1 MSKIILKMPN
11 LVRLSKVAG
20 CNYPIRLEIFNYN
33 IYAVT
38 SNESVAIIEY
48 LGESQDFNDVVYIK
62 INEKLDD
69 FIKHN
74 AYSDAEIVIETI
86 PEIATASLKCDDFLE
101 TSCFIWPE
109 SELLNNWKE
118 WIVPGVPESKGFMFW
133 NVYQVQTLFEASPSG
148 ELVFPEHFDSSK
160 PVLIRDVNDSR
171 WIGFFIP
178 KGKTKQFLFPAKKPD
193 WWVK

>member
-1 MSKIILKMPN
+1 MPN
-11 LVRLSKVAG
+11 LLRLSKVAG

-38 SNESVAIIEY
+38 SNESVAIVEY